1 VTVASQLVTK
11 KQFHEPMPLSVATLS
26 STGSREEA
34 RAARSLSKK
43 QKSMKRLNADHFRR
57 VHPLLAHQRLYK
69 ANVRSQMLDSPKLG
83 HGLPLEEPE
92 GLTDELDNSKAKRRL
107 AKWTKSLQ
115 NLFVTPLS
123 PSISTV
129 VTSYSSASMHLTLL
143 KKEVKEFRDRN
154 RDTRCYSCWLAF
166 GCRQKCAFV
175 FSSLVGTAI
184 LYSMF
189 QMQYAI
195 LTSQHF
201 FDGPLSSSKAF
212 ALSYYVSYLFSIL
225 WQHVLNRWL
234 VFENSEDSFLDSLL
248 STYLVYGVTMLLTS
262 ILSMILIT
270 TLEWTPTTVFWFT
283 LPVNGIANYYL
294 LQRCFFNESKQAQIT
309 SVITVV

>member
-1 VTVASQLVTK
+1 MHLPVTTV
-11 KQFHEPMPLSVATLS
+11 S

-34 RAARSLSKK
+34 RAARSVLKK
-43 QKSMKRLNADHFRR
+43 QNSLKRFNAADHFRR
-57 VHPLLAHQRLYK
+57 VHPLLAHQRLYQ
-69 ANVRSQMLDSPKLG
+69 AHVRAHLLDSPNLG

-92 GLTDELDNSKAKRRL
+92 ELLDELDNSKAKRRL

-115 NLFVTPLS
+115 KLFVAPLS

-129 VTSYSSASMHLTLL
+129 VTSYSSASLHLTLL
-143 KKEVKEFRDRN
+143 RKEVKQFRERN

-166 GCRQKCAFV
+166 GCRQKCAFI

-189 QMQYAI
+189 QMQFAI
-195 LTSQHF
+195 LTSQHLF
-201 FDGPLSSSKAF
+201 EGPLSNSKAF

-234 VFENSEDSFLDSLL
+234 VFENSEDGFLDSLL

-270 TLEWTPTTVFWFT
+270 ALEWTPNTVFWFT

-294 LQRCFFNESKQAQIT
+294 LQRCFLNESKQAQIT

>member
-1 VTVASQLVTK
+1 
-11 KQFHEPMPLSVATLS
+11 MPLSATTAS

-34 RAARSLSKK
+34 RASRCLLKK
-43 QKSMKRLNADHFRR
+43 QKSVKRFNADHFRR
-57 VHPLLAHQRLYK
+57 VHPLLAHQRLYQ
-69 ANVRSQMLDSPKLG
+69 AHMRSQLIDSPKLG
-83 HGLPLEEPE
+83 HGLPPEEPE
-92 GLTDELDNSKAKRRL
+92 DLLDEPDNSKAKRRI

-115 NLFVTPLS
+115 KLFVAPIS
-123 PSISTV
+123 PSITTV
-129 VTSYSSASMHLTLL
+129 VTSYSSASKHLTLL
-143 KKEVKEFRDRN
+143 RKEVKQFRERN
-154 RDTRCYSCWLAF
+154 RDTRCYSCWMAF
-166 GCRQKCAFV
+166 GCRQKCAFI

-189 QMQYAI
+189 QMQFAI

-201 FDGPLSSSKAF
+201 LKGPMSNSKAF
-212 ALSYYVSYLFSIL
+212 ALSYYISYLFSIL

-234 VFENSEDSFLDSLL
+234 VFENLEDTFLDSLL

-262 ILSMILIT
+262 ILSMILMT
-270 TLEWTPTTVFWFT
+270 ALEWTPTTVFWLT
-283 LPVNGIANYYL
+283 LPVNGVANYYL